1 VVSGGKTIQIGPSF
15 ALLCSFYC
23 HSCLVLGRID
33 VIDVKG
39 GPTVLAK
46 SYLHPSLRV
55 RVVQTKDA
63 PEHATVPDGHIKRVS
78 KLIRYATKAQNTKL
92 VENFS
97 LPLKP
102 HIWKERYDS

>member
-1 VVSGGKTIQIGPSF
+1 
-15 ALLCSFYC
+15 LLTFNLFCV
-23 HSCLVLGRID
+23 VLGRID
-33 VIDVKG
+33 VIDVRG

-55 RVVQTKDA
+55 RVVETKHA

-78 KLIRYATKAQNTKL
+78 KLIQNATRAKNVKL
-92 VENFS
+92 VESFS

-102 HIWKERYDS
+102 HIWKER

>member
-1 VVSGGKTIQIGPSF
+1 
-15 ALLCSFYC
+15 
-23 HSCLVLGRID
+23 
-33 VIDVKG
+33 
-39 GPTVLAK
+39 VLAK